1 MMQRTLIW
9 DLPTRL
15 FHWSLAAS
23 FALAWLTAESDV
35 WLPVHVF
42 SGYLMLG
49 LLGFRLIWGVLGS
62 HYSRFANFWF
72 GPLKALTYLQQL
84 ASHQAT
90 RHVGHNPA
98 GSLAIYGLLFLTLVV
113 CALGILILGGEEQRG
128 LAAGW
133 LTFSQGKLA
142 KQLHEAGATL
152 MLLLVGLHVTGV
164 VVESVLH
171 RENLARAMVDGHK
184 LATPETPRTRP
195 HGILAILILLGMLGS
210 AGWWFSG
217 NGAVIGSLGTVATL
231 PQNALWHEECGSCH
245 TAFYPSLL
253 PARSW
258 QHMMA
263 TQNEHFGTDLALGVD
278 TVRLVTDFMTTHAA
292 DRHLTEAGFKTDR
305 SLPADAVPLRI
316 TDTPYWRKK
325 HRDITT
331 ADWAK
336 PAVKSKN
343 NCAACHHDADAGTYD
358 DGAMRIP

>member
-1 MMQRTLIW
+1 MQRTLIW
-9 DLPTRL
+9 DWPTRL

-72 GPLKALTYLQQL
+72 GPLKALAYLQQL

-152 MLLLVGLHVTGV
+152 MLLLVGVSIVSRHALGPH
-164 VVESVLH
+164 L
-171 RENLARAMVDGHK
+171 DG
-184 LATPETPRTRP
+184 
-195 HGILAILILLGMLGS
+195 LAILNVQGFPIQSQWHLVWPKGKRLSPIAEVFRGHLMDEA
-210 AGWWFSG
+210 AGWMQS
-217 NGAVIGSLGTVATL
+217 
-231 PQNALWHEECGSCH
+231 
-245 TAFYPSLL
+245 
-253 PARSW
+253 R
-258 QHMMA
+258 
-263 TQNEHFGTDLALGVD
+263 
-278 TVRLVTDFMTTHAA
+278 
-292 DRHLTEAGFKTDR
+292 
-305 SLPADAVPLRI
+305 
-316 TDTPYWRKK
+316 
-325 HRDITT
+325 
-331 ADWAK
+331 
-336 PAVKSKN
+336 
-343 NCAACHHDADAGTYD
+343 
-358 DGAMRIP
+358 